1 MYYISESCY
10 YKVEDTNC
18 NFKEVELKPIYFDDM
33 PKEERNAIILKF
45 CQDKIDNEILPKYA
59 DRAIIPEGIE
69 EAKADVSKIFNG
81 FKCDVKQNCENLE
94 IEFIE

>member
-1 MYYISESCY
+1 MYHISERCY

-18 NFKEVELKPIYFDDM
+18 NFKEVELRSISFDDITD
-33 PKEERNAIILKF
+33 EERNVIILKF
-45 CQDKIDNEILPKYA
+45 CQDKIDNEFLPKYA
-59 DRAIIPEGIE
+59 YRAITPEVIE
-69 EAKADVSKIFNG
+69 EAKTDVSKIFNG